1 MRDRGM
7 KKWKPFNAVVP
18 SSYLKNQETL
28 PVPSLSENE
37 ILECEELL
45 KKSLY
50 TKIKLKITFLYN
62 NKKLCKEK
70 TVKRINNVNKNIYF
84 TDNSYINFR
93 QIYKVEK
100 K

>member
-50 TKIKLKITFLYN
+50 TKKINIKMYKIGCTTR
-62 NKKLCKEK
+62 
-70 TVKRINNVNKNIYF
+70 TVEL
-84 TDNSYINFR
+84 NSL
-93 QIYKVEK
+93 
-100 K
+100 